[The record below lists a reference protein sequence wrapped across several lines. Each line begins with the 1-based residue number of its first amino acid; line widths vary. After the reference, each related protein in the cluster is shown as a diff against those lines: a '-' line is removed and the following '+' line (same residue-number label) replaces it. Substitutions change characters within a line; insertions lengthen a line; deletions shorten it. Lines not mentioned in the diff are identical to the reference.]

1 MGTEISCPKCGEAFK
16 IDESGYAEIV
26 KQVRDGQFEEE
37 LNQRVELVQSNLG
50 KELEITAAR
59 LEAEKKEALTKRDKD
74 LQDLNSRIERMEA
87 EKLVAVSEATGPL
100 NNKITELE
108 GRINGF
114 EGDKRL
120 AISDATS
127 PLNNEITRLKGQ
139 LERVDSDKQL
149 AVRDA
154 VDPFNQKVTDLEK
167 QLEDQARDFD
177 MKIQRLTQEHENYVQ
192 MRKAQSTKM
201 MGETLEEHCQN
212 QFNLIRAAAFPN
224 AIFEKDNT
232 VVEGTKGDFIFRDMF
247 EGVETVSIMFEMKNE
262 DEATERKKKN
272 EDHFDKLDKDRT
284 KKKCEYAVL
293 VSMLESDSDVYNSG
307 IVDVSHCYEKMYVIR
322 PQFFIPMIS
331 LLRNAALRSLTD
343 RLELAKAR
351 EQNIDVTD
359 FVEKLFD
366 FKTKFAKNYDTASK
380 HFEDAIT
387 QIDKSIKSL
396 EATKQKLVSSQTQLR
411 WANDKAQGLTIRKL
425 TYNNKTMQER
435 FSGVNEPDPE

>member
-1 MGTEISCPKCGEAFK
+1 MLFRS
-16 IDESGYAEIV
+16 
-26 KQVRDGQFEEE
+26 
-37 LNQRVELVQSNLG
+37 
-50 KELEITAAR
+50 KEV
-59 LEAEKKEALTKRDKD
+59 LTKRDKD
-74 LQDLNSRIERMEA
+74 LQDLNSRIERMEV

-247 EGVETVSIMFEMKNE
+247 EGVETVSIMFEMKKIGR
-262 DEATERKKKN
+262 A
-272 EDHFDKLDKDRT
+272 H
-284 KKKCEYAVL
+284 V
-293 VSMLESDSDVYNSG
+293 
-307 IVDVSHCYEKMYVIR
+307 
-322 PQFFIPMIS
+322 
-331 LLRNAALRSLTD
+331 
-343 RLELAKAR
+343 
-351 EQNIDVTD
+351 
-359 FVEKLFD
+359 
-366 FKTKFAKNYDTASK
+366 
-380 HFEDAIT
+380 
-387 QIDKSIKSL
+387 
-396 EATKQKLVSSQTQLR
+396 
-411 WANDKAQGLTIRKL
+411 
-425 TYNNKTMQER
+425 
-435 FSGVNEPDPE
+435 